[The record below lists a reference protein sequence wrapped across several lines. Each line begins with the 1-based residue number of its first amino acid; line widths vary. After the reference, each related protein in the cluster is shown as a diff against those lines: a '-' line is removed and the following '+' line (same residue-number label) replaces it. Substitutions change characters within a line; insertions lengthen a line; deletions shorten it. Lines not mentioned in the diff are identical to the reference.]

1 MKEFPRTL
9 RFRSWRVQTFLG
21 VIFLSTIAAIS
32 TPNYA
37 GGIAVIRISGE
48 NAVQV
53 AEKVFKPS
61 GNKSIAN
68 MSGYTC
74 AYGIAHDDGERLDD
88 CILTV
93 FLAPHSYTGE
103 NVVEI
108 SCHGGIYVTKRIL
121 RAVLKHGAVNA
132 EAGEFTKRAY
142 LNGKIDL
149 TQAEAVMN
157 IISAKGDR
165 ELKMAENLREG
176 MAFKKAEICSNKLM
190 KILGDLGAWAD
201 YPEEDIPEVQPENL
215 CIELNQVYT
224 DLLSLVENYD
234 CGRIIRDGVSA
245 AIIGRPNVGKS
256 TLFNCLS
263 GCERSIVTD
272 IAGTTRDVVEE
283 SVKIGDI
290 VLRLSD
296 TAGIRQT
303 DDIIEGIGVDI
314 AKKLIDSSELVI
326 AVFDGNTPLTNDDL
340 QLIEKVDR
348 EKTIAVINKS
358 DLGICPDVSEIEKLI
373 KHTVYLSAKE
383 NNGIEKLQSAI
394 ESVFEINEKSF
405 SSVSVANERQ
415 KHCID
420 SALVCVEQAISA
432 LENGEFLDAV
442 NVLIDEAE
450 QYLLSLTGKK
460 VTDAV
465 VDEVFSRFCVGK

>member
-1 MKEFPRTL
+1 M
-9 RFRSWRVQTFLG
+9 
-21 VIFLSTIAAIS
+21 STIAAIS

-53 AEKVFKPS
+53 AEKVFRPS
-61 GNKSIAN
+61 GNKNIKD

-93 FLAPHSYTGE
+93 FKAPHSYTGE
-103 NVVEI
+103 DVVEI

-121 RAVLKHGAVNA
+121 RAILKNGAENA
-132 EAGEFTKRAY
+132 GAGEFTKRAY
-142 LNGKIDL
+142 LNGKLDL
-149 TQAEAVMN
+149 TQAEAVMD
-157 IISAKGDR
+157 IISAKGER
-165 ELKMAENLREG
+165 ELKMAETLREG
-176 MAFKKAEICSNKLM
+176 MAFKKAKKCSDKLM

-201 YPEEDIPEVQPENL
+201 YPEEDIPEVRPENL
-215 CIELNQVYT
+215 CRELSEVQS

-234 CGRIIRDGVSA
+234 CGRIIREGVSA
-245 AIIGRPNVGKS
+245 VIIGRPNVGKS

-272 IAGTTRDVVEE
+272 IAGTTRDIVEE

-303 DDIIEGIGVDI
+303 NDIIEGIGVDN
-314 AKKLIDSSELVI
+314 AKKLINSSELII
-326 AVFDGNTPLTNDDL
+326 AVFDGNSPLTEDDL
-340 QLIEKVDR
+340 KLINQVDSK
-348 EKTIAVINKS
+348 KTIAVINKS
-358 DLGICPDVSEIEKLI
+358 DLGICPDVSEIEKHI
-373 KHTVYLSAKE
+373 GRTVYLSAKE
-383 NNGIEKLQSAI
+383 NDGIEKLQSAI
-394 ESVFEINEKSF
+394 ESVFEINENSF
-405 SSVSVANERQ
+405 SSVAVANERQ
-415 KHCID
+415 KNCID
-420 SALVCVEQAISA
+420 SALVCVKSAISA
-432 LENGEFLDAV
+432 LENGELLDAV

-450 QYLLSLTGKK
+450 QYLLNLTGEK